1 MWLTKLTALIAH
13 AIWKSFVQLDFIRQ
27 LETVSAMTKL
37 TLPSVAMMVETVVDH
52 IQTQII
58 ALIALAMAKRWMI
71 FRYTHY
77 TLCVTIFSAPIYHSL
92 TSVSTKSQQH

>member
-37 TLPSVAMMVETVVDH
+37 TLPSVAMMVETVVDY
-52 IQTQII
+52 I
-58 ALIALAMAKRWMI
+58 
-71 FRYTHY
+71 
-77 TLCVTIFSAPIYHSL
+77 
-92 TSVSTKSQQH
+92 